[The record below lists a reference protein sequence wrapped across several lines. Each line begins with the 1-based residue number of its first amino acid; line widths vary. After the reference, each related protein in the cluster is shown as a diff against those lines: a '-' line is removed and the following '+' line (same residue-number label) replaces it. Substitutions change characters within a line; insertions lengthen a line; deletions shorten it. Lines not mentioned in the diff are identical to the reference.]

1 MRPRDD
7 TKRVALLEATL
18 VEVTEHGFGVASVA
32 RIARRARVS
41 PATLYIHFAD
51 KDALLEAT
59 FVHVCDQLIDTALEA
74 FDAALEL
81 RQALREMWHALFHL
95 ALDQSRLF
103 RFHDA
108 FSHSVWMNDRVRER
122 NDLRLAPLLDAIAQG
137 HRDGVLKPVGLALLE
152 SFMFRPIYHLVQSQG
167 SHPFEPTH
175 TNIDQAFAMAWDAIA
190 VRHDNPRP

>member
-59 FVHVCDQLIDTALEA
+59 FVHVCDQPQREQSSCGSIIEA
-74 FDAALEL
+74 VARNHRR
-81 RQALREMWHALFHL
+81 RQTLQYIL
-95 ALDQSRLF
+95 
-103 RFHDA
+103 
-108 FSHSVWMNDRVRER
+108 
-122 NDLRLAPLLDAIAQG
+122 
-137 HRDGVLKPVGLALLE
+137 
-152 SFMFRPIYHLVQSQG
+152 
-167 SHPFEPTH
+167 
-175 TNIDQAFAMAWDAIA
+175 
-190 VRHDNPRP
+190 